1 MGALIT
7 PNAIPPTPQKVESE
21 TKKTVTETTETT
33 KSQNKITV
41 PSLSKTEM
49 LILTGLVSVILL
61 VGIVIGYY
69 VKSVSYTS
77 TITPLITYQNK
88 LQQKIISIEKLITKE
103 QDQEDV
109 DSERIQR
116 LERNRKI
123 VSETFTNSIN
133 FSKTNDNLIVEYINN
148 QTSYL
153 KTNGIFINKTR

>member
-1 MGALIT
+1 
-7 PNAIPPTPQKVESE
+7 
-21 TKKTVTETTETT
+21 
-33 KSQNKITV
+33 
-41 PSLSKTEM
+41 M

-77 TITPLITYQNK
+77 TITTPLITYQNK

-153 KTNGIFINKTR
+153 KTNGIFINKTK